1 MMLYIGSPKYPLP
14 ALCLLPSTLS
24 SMVFAIKKT
33 EKKQLPKERKE
44 RGRGWRMWE
53 YKSVKKTHSN
63 GSPLFYH

>member
-33 EKKQLPKERKE
+33 EKKPLKAIAEREEGE
-44 RGRGWRMWE
+44 RERERASE
-53 YKSVKKTHSN
+53 
-63 GSPLFYH
+63 